1 MTDIDEAVSASSD
14 INDALSNF
22 LTTPGNDHHSM
33 DQGNARLQ
41 QVPVDSEA
49 PAVSNRNSSTDSTA
63 GPSFWPA
70 NAAIRTSKGPSG
82 KPKKKRRRDRNRPIH
97 EINRLQLQVKEMEK
111 QLKTLTPEDSSEL
124 QALKEKNEALK
135 EKVKESVESSTK
147 VGKLLQTQADQLLQA
162 LPKSLTVSG
171 DNLVYD
177 LVEDDAVFQALARTV
192 DDHYMDMDRV
202 LGDAG
207 VRDATTE
214 IFDARVS
221 RPTSMTDS
229 DCVLKTR
236 TCAFLPYSMKRVEK
250 AMWRRLESESAILP
264 KTVQSSRDL
273 GLPLGTASN
282 LMVSK
287 RKVRLDDVSFTIR
300 LVLKEFAEPDRLV
313 YVWDAVGDWPQPNTA
328 LHVSTREYGWI
339 YFEPGDSPNLSIL
352 RSLVLV
358 RSTTTPTVDVKLLE
372 HVMHLYRHTIEARY
386 QKLENTLVDASI
398 CSKKASCVGD
408 AVVEDVCCV
417 DDVRRRLCS
426 QAFTRKK
433 ICAQEAEERAAP

>member
-22 LTTPGNDHHSM
+22 QTTSGNGHHSM

-41 QVPVDSEA
+41 QVSVDSEA

-70 NAAIRTSKGPSG
+70 NAAITTSKGPSG

-221 RPTSMTDS
+221 QPTSMTDS

-300 LVLKEFAEPDRLV
+300 LVLKEFAEPDRV
-313 YVWDAVGDWPQPNTA
+313 YPNTA

-372 HVMHLYRHTIEARY
+372 HVMHLYRHTIEAEY

-398 CSKKASCVGD
+398 CSKKASCVSD
-408 AVVEDVCCV
+408 AVVEDVCCI
-417 DDVRRRLCS
+417 DDGNKQLL
-426 QAFTRKK
+426 
-433 ICAQEAEERAAP
+433 